1 MTPNPTVND
10 SSAPRLRLWLWRGSL
25 VLLTGFLFWQIV
37 LQGLATQGMTEVA
50 KGDLTAAQR
59 VLRFRPQHPEA
70 LYVEASVQMP
80 NAPDQAQAQ
89 LRTAFSQDPTRG
101 MVLLSLA
108 ELALARED
116 TSTAD
121 ALAEQAVTLQPVK
134 AAVLRRAAMYW
145 LNRGQVVRGLQLL
158 SQALLA
164 REEANQDV
172 LDTFLKLAEDPVGR
186 VALAPLAQEFPSWWP
201 DFFARV
207 AQRATDLDTV
217 RFLYGLRALAPQ
229 HPLTL
234 PERQAYMRRLLKD
247 GQIAEAYLTW
257 IAGLTERERRE
268 MGLLHNGGFE
278 LPLGTGG
285 FDWRWTPLRQVTA
298 NTAATLGVSGE
309 RALHLVF
316 RNHEGNFQHL
326 RQSLFLDP
334 GTYRLSGK
342 IRADSLA
349 TQGGLRWTIS
359 CLQPSG
365 SILGHGERFLGS
377 EKWRDFAL
385 DFAVPDQC
393 QLQEIRLESASSRPH
408 EQRVTGEIW
417 FDSLAIRRTS
427 GLSAAAKADERVRGR
442 DSDAAETTLPSPDQ
456 DQGTEA
462 VETQAPDRVV
472 Q

>member
-1 MTPNPTVND
+1 MTPNPKVND
-10 SSAPRLRLWLWRGSL
+10 TSGPRLRLWFWRGLL
-25 VLLTGFLFWQIV
+25 VLLTAFLSWQII
-37 LQGLATQGMTEVA
+37 LQGLATQGLTEVGN
-50 KGDLTAAQR
+50 GDLAAAQR

-134 AAVLRRAAMYW
+134 AAVLRRAATYW
-145 LNRGQVVRGLQLL
+145 LSRGQVDRGLQLL

-164 REEANQDV
+164 RKETNQDL

-207 AQRATDLDTV
+207 ALRATDLDTV

-234 PERQAYMRRLLKD
+234 PERQTYMQRLLKD

-257 IAGLTERERRE
+257 ITGLTERERRE

-278 LPLGTGG
+278 IPLGTAG

-309 RALHLVF
+309 RALQLVF
-316 RNHEGNFQHL
+316 RNHEGSFHHL
-326 RQSLFLDP
+326 RQALFLDP

-349 TQGGLRWTIS
+349 TQGGLRWALT
-359 CLQPSG
+359 CLQPPG
-365 SILGHGERFLGS
+365 LVLGQGERFLGS

-417 FDSLAIRRTS
+417 FDDLAIRRTS
-427 GLSAAAKADERVRGR
+427 GLSAAAKADERARDRGP
-442 DSDAAETTLPSPDQ
+442 DAEEAILFTPDQ
-456 DQGTEA
+456 NQDQA
-462 VETQAPDRVV
+462 TQSQEIKAE
-472 Q
+472 